1 MKKSHGLSGLLCAA
15 SGSMAVGDAYAAP
28 APAGSPVST
37 GSLGDLSAGITIGD
51 VTIDPNPDQGTSVE
65 LSSADPAAGETI
77 TVTGSGFTADQRLTV
92 AQTVARPVTG
102 FPLVSAG
109 ARTLTTD
116 GSGSFSTTLRV
127 AGNVGGTDCTAGTC
141 YIATFVAL
149 PRGVANRSQD
159 NWTAIRV
166 GGSPSARRP
175 VADDPG
181 QRTNPATPSTGSP
194 AQDDRTTP
202 NRTGQT
208 QNTQTP
214 NTHTE
219 NDPAP
224 NPAPRPAPVNRA
236 GGPVVTL
243 SKTSGLNP
251 NEIDVHVSCEVGDK
265 AHGDRVRGQLIQ
277 SGYHV
282 KID

>member
-1 MKKSHGLSGLLCAA
+1 M
-15 SGSMAVGDAYAAP
+15 
-28 APAGSPVST
+28 ST

-208 QNTQTP
+208 RTRKPRTRTP
-214 NTHTE
+214 RTIR
-219 NDPAP
+219 PQ
-224 NPAPRPAPVNRA
+224 NPAPAAPVNRA

-251 NEIDVHVSCEVGDK
+251 NGDEITVSGSGFSGGGAGIYVGIAQDDQFSTTD
-265 AHGDRVRGQLIQ
+265 ASVYGRAPCSCGRRRCPAGRGRR
-277 SGYHV
+277 G
-282 KID
+282 